1 MIALSDFE
9 KEEFDLPAFSCLC
22 YHFVC
27 NFVHAYKFR
36 GNFFSPP
43 LALPSPFACFS
54 RVTSRVSRKFYSCVL
69 SVLAFEQK

>member
-36 GNFFSPP
+36 GNFFSRPSHSHLLSRAS
-43 LALPSPFACFS
+43 LA
-54 RVTSRVSRKFYSCVL
+54 
-69 SVLAFEQK
+69 